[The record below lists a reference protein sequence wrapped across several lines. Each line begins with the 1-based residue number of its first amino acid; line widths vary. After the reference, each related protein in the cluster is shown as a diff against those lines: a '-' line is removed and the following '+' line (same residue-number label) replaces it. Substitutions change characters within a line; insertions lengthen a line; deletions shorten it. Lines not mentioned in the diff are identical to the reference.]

1 MRVLVTG
8 AGGYAGFYAAL
19 RLVQAGHSVVGLVR
33 RPEMPRLN
41 VLRMQEIRLVAGDV
55 GDPAAYRDELQRSD
69 VVVHT
74 AFDRKR
80 LRETDRALFEA
91 LRGAEPPPGRARR
104 RLIYT
109 TGSSIVG
116 NFSVPILDETT
127 PPNPDYPLAF
137 RCELEREALA
147 LENVGV
153 TVLRPCFMF
162 GNDGYNSMTSDWF
175 SMAAEGDAV
184 FRGNRERRWTWLH
197 VQDLAE
203 AYRLVLEADDV
214 EGEIF
219 NLADDR
225 EYPKTLDVMRACLN
239 VAGFEGEPRFEGPMK
254 GDSASTWFNQ
264 DELVSSA
271 KAHRVLGWT
280 PRHPV
285 VLQAVASS
293 YASWRAANGR

>member
-1 MRVLVTG
+1 MRVLITG

-19 RLVQAGHSVVGLVR
+19 RLAQAGHTVTGFVR
-33 RPEMPRLN
+33 NPAPPRLGT
-41 VLRMQEIRLVAGDV
+41 LRMQEVRLVVGDV
-55 GDPAAYRDELQRSD
+55 SDPESYHDEVRESD
-69 VVVHT
+69 VVIHT

-80 LRETDRALFEA
+80 LRETDRALMQVLREA
-91 LRGAEPPPGRARR
+91 PAPQGRARR

-109 TGSSIVG
+109 TGSSILG
-116 NFSVPILDETT
+116 NTSVPVLDETT
-127 PPNPDYPLAF
+127 PPNPQYPLAF

-162 GNDGYNSMTSDWF
+162 GNDGHNSMTSDWF
-175 SMAAEGDAV
+175 EMAGEGDPV
-184 FRGNRERRWTWLH
+184 FRGERGRRWTWLH
-197 VQDLAE
+197 VEDLAE
-203 AYRLVLEADDV
+203 AYRLVLEADGV
-214 EGEIF
+214 EGELF

-239 VAGFEGEPRFEGPMK
+239 VAGFSREPRFEGPK
-254 GDSASTWFNQ
+254 QGDSGSTWFNQ

-271 KAHRVLGWT
+271 KARRVLGWS

-285 VLQAVASS
+285 VLQAVASA
-293 YASWRAANGR
+293 YASWSAAHGR